1 MSLLDLRVAG
11 VDKTASEPVAGES
24 AGVAPS
30 GSGPAETVGATNPT
44 SRWRRWSRRFGT
56 AGRLA
61 AVHALILGAVL
72 VASGVA
78 LLNSTRA
85 GVESIATRQLSS
97 ELRSFQQAVSTRPA
111 GQSILDLSTA
121 YLRSHAVAASD
132 LVAIDVAG
140 VGTVANSNGKS
151 LAADPG
157 IVRLLDSAPSR
168 TVITSRTVAGQS
180 TEILVAPIWDAHR
193 LAGVFL
199 ATDNLAALQPAAS
212 ASLRLAL
219 GEGLVAL
226 VAGVASAYLLL
237 RRLLRRV
244 GRITDAAE
252 TISSNQ
258 LTERLGEQS
267 TSDEVSA
274 LASSFDSMLDRIESA
289 VNAQHELLSDVSHQ
303 LRTPLTVV
311 RGHIE
316 ILGRIDPGDAQSL
329 RETVK
334 VATDEIDR
342 MNDLIERLLLL
353 GMAREPGHREWVHVD
368 LRAFFGDL
376 SRASQV
382 IADRDWRLGVVPDAV
397 IAFDETEIRG
407 ALLNLVDNAVKATTT
422 GGVIAITAELDDA
435 RSELRVAVEDSGT
448 GIADEDR
455 EAVLDRFARPGGRPA
470 GGTGL
475 GLAIVRA
482 VAEGHGGR
490 VEIDSSPLGGARVIM
505 TIKAERVYDPG
516 HHECTS

>member
-1 MSLLDLRVAG
+1 MIMLDLRDSG
-11 VDKTASEPVAGES
+11 VDAAAAGTAGA
-24 AGVAPS
+24 A
-30 GSGPAETVGATNPT
+30 PAETPGPEVRT
-44 SRWRRWSRRFGT
+44 SIWRRWSRRFGT

-61 AVHALILGAVL
+61 AVHAVILGAVL

-78 LLNSTRA
+78 LLSSTRA
-85 GVESIATRQLSS
+85 GVESIATRQLSG
-97 ELRSFQQAVSTRPA
+97 ELRSYQQAVSTRPA
-111 GQSILDLSTA
+111 GQSILDLSAA
-121 YLRSHAVAASD
+121 YLRSHAVASSD
-132 LVAIDVAG
+132 LVAIDVPG

-151 LAADPG
+151 LVADPV
-157 IVRLLDSAPSR
+157 IVGLLDSAPAR
-168 TVITSRTVAGQS
+168 TVIKSMTVAGQS
-180 TEILVAPIWDAHR
+180 TEVLVAPIWDAGR

-212 ASLRLAL
+212 ASMRLAL

-289 VNAQHELLSDVSHQ
+289 VNAQHQLLSDVSHQ

-316 ILGRIDPGDAQSL
+316 ILGRINPGDARSL

-334 VATDEIDR
+334 VATDELDR

-353 GMAREPGHREWVHVD
+353 GRAREPGHREWAHVD
-368 LRAFFGDL
+368 LRAFLGDL
-376 SRASQV
+376 LRAGQV
-382 IADRDWRLGVVPDAV
+382 IADREWRLGTIPDAV
-397 IAFDETEIRG
+397 VAFDDTEVRG
-407 ALLNLVDNAVKATTT
+407 ALLNLLDNAVKATGD
-422 GGVIAITAELDDA
+422 GGVIGIAAELDEES
-435 RSELRVAVEDSGT
+435 SELRLVVEDSGK
-448 GIADEDR
+448 GIAEKDR
-455 EAVLDRFARPGGRPA
+455 ASALDRFARPGSRSA

-482 VAEGHGGR
+482 VAEGHGGW
-490 VEIDSSPLGGARVIM
+490 VQIDSSLLGGARVTM
-505 TIKAERVYDPG
+505 AIKAERVYDPG
-516 HHECTS
+516 DRTCTS